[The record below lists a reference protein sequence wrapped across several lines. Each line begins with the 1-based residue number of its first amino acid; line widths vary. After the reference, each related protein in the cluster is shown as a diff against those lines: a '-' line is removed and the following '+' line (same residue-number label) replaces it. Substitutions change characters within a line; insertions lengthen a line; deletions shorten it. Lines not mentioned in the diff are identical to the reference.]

1 MVGDSA
7 VAYLTMGA
15 FFGLSAGISPGPLLA
30 LVISET
36 LKHNKKEGFKI
47 AVAPLITDL
56 PVIFVTYLLFSRF
69 SQYNFILAIISLLGG
84 LYFTYLGIETIKT
97 EPHRPEITTG
107 KINTLRKGIIANFLN
122 PNPYIFWFTAGIPT
136 AFRALNISITA
147 AILYFLL
154 FYLMLTGSKIC
165 VAILVEKSR
174 NFLKSRIY
182 SILMKILGMILLLF
196 AVMFIYDGIRI
207 ISKIS

>member
-7 VAYLTMGA
+7 AAYLAMGA

-56 PVIFVTYLLFSRF
+56 PIIFTTYLLFSRF
-69 SQYNFILAIISLLGG
+69 SQYHLILAIISFLGG
-84 LYFTYLGIETIKT
+84 FYFAYLGIETIHT
-97 EPHRPEITTG
+97 EPQEQEISPG

-136 AFRALNISITA
+136 AFKALNVSIA
-147 AILYFLL
+147 SAILYFLL
-154 FYLMLTGSKIC
+154 FYLMLTGSKVC

-174 NFLKSRIY
+174 NFLKTRIY
-182 SILMKILGMILLLF
+182 RTLMKILGAILLFF
-196 AVMFIYDGIRI
+196 AAMFIYEGIRI
-207 ISKIS
+207 ISEMS